1 MTSFLKKRLLV
12 IITLATLI
20 FSSQLVSVD
29 CNETE
34 CNNSLAI
41 APNGSQPET
50 INNNFLFFK
59 IKFKKQNYFLG
70 TKSIQTPAAT
80 VCPISLI
87 ANLAN

>member
-1 MTSFLKKRLLV
+1 MEAMTSFLKKRLLV

-29 CNETE
+29 CND
-34 CNNSLAI
+34 SLAI